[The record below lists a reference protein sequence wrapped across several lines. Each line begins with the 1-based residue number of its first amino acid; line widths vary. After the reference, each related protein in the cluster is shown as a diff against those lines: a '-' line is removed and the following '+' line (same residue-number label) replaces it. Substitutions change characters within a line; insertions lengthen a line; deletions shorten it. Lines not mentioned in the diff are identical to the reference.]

1 MPRGATITVENNFS
15 QGLITEYTAMNFPE
29 NAVTAGDNVVFN
41 ELGRVTRR
49 DGIDLEESGEI
60 HDLSGLTNNEGAFVE
75 FKWDSVG
82 GTGTTS
88 FVVQQMGSVVHFFQI
103 GEVAISTELKDF
115 SVDLTDYMTTTDVSL
130 VANTPCQFTFG
141 KGYLFIAH
149 PFVDPLSISYDSD
162 EDDISVEVITIEVRD
177 FERLKDGLETDE
189 RPTALSNLHKYNL
202 YNQGWYTEALV
213 RETSDPKNVLEAWGD
228 ANNARSPSD
237 YPSNA
242 DIWWIYKNGSEVAYF
257 GSSNRSGQ
265 GYIGPSQ
272 VAMGNTPAPNGH
284 YIYTAWNINRSFKSG
299 ISALPTETSGIARPS
314 VIAFY
319 AGRIFYAGV
328 SADRYSDKLYFSQII
343 ESDDQF
349 GKCYQVND
357 PTSETT
363 YDLLD
368 SDGGVISLPL
378 VSKIVSLQ
386 VLNDALIVVGT
397 NGIFA
402 IRGTDNGPFRATD
415 YTVDYLSSTGG
426 ISNLSFINVDGS
438 LIWWNYDA
446 IYGLSPDQT
455 GVSFSAQNVS
465 KPTIQ
470 SLIDQVPADNRPY
483 VKGSYNKKN
492 RIVQWLYND
501 QIDASPYTYNRILE
515 FNVVS
520 KAFYTYTVTTDKTPR
535 IVGLLS
541 VSGQSKTT
549 LTSNV
554 TDNTSA
560 IVTDNLLDD
569 VYVRTE
575 TFSPNIES
583 FKYATSGNI
592 GTGGSPGFTYSSKIE
607 GHQDWVSL
615 GGSSFF
621 SFFDSGYRIR
631 GEMLRSFSSTPIA
644 IVVDNIDDGE
654 VIFKGIYDYG
664 SRESMPQWLYV
675 TARTQDA
682 LYNRHRGDYIIRR
695 VKPRGKGKAFQLHF
709 ESDGDNPFSIVGWST
724 FDTGGQTP

>member
-1 MPRGATITVENNFS
+1 MPRGATIVVENNFS

-29 NAVTAGDNVVFN
+29 NAVTSGDNVVFS

-60 HDLSGLTNNEGAFVE
+60 HDLSDLTDHEGAFVE

-88 FVVQQMGSVVHFFQI
+88 FVVQQIGSAVHFFQV
-103 GEVAISTELKDF
+103 GEIAISTELKNF
-115 SVDLTDYMTTTDVSL
+115 FVDLTNYMTTTDVSL

-149 PFVDPLSISYDSD
+149 PFVDPLSVSYNSD
-162 EDDISVEVITIEVRD
+162 DDDITIEVIDIQVRD

-189 RPTALSNLHKYNL
+189 RPSTLSNLHKYNL
-202 YNQGWYTEALV
+202 YNQGWYITAHAHNV
-213 RETSDPKNVLEAWGD
+213 SPDGNVLDYWD
-228 ANNARSPSD
+228 RSRND

-242 DIWWIYKNGSEVAYF
+242 DIWWIFKDASETMDVIYF
-257 GSSNRSGQ
+257 DRISL
-265 GYIGPSQ
+265 
-272 VAMGNTPAPNGH
+272 GNTPAPNGH
-284 YIYTAWNINRSFKSG
+284 YIYSAWDINRTIKTG
-299 ISALPTETSGIARPS
+299 ISGLPTETSGIARPS

-328 SADRYSDKLYFSQII
+328 SSDRYSDKLYFSQII

-378 VSKIVSLQ
+378 VSKIISLQ

-438 LIWWNYDA
+438 LLWWNYDA

-470 SLIDQVPADNRPY
+470 SLVDQVPADNRPY

-520 KAFYTYTVTTDKTPR
+520 KAFYTYTITTDKAPR

-541 VSGQSKTT
+541 ISGQSKTT
-549 LTSNV
+549 LASNV

-560 IVTDNLLDD
+560 VVTDNLLDD
-569 VYVRTE
+569 VYIRTE

-583 FKYATSGNI
+583 FKYATTGNI
-592 GTGGSPGFTYSSKIE
+592 GTGGSVGFTYSSKIK

-621 SFFDSGYRIR
+621 SFFNSGYRIR

-695 VKPRGKGKAFQLHF
+695 IKPRGKGKAFQLHF